1 MEIRSF
7 RGKLEDGGKDKISL
21 ATADGSIGYR
31 ILKFQIMMEQPGN
44 TAQESVVKIFKVDPG
59 TVPTSAAT
67 IDFGDNTLIGA
78 AFQDTNVHP
87 SDVVIFD
94 RDIFNQDI
102 FVTYTDNGSGTNEDI
117 NYYIELERM
126 TLNLNENTVI
136 TLKDIRNTNSQ

>member
-1 MEIRSF
+1 
-7 RGKLEDGGKDKISL
+7 
-21 ATADGSIGYR
+21 
-31 ILKFQIMMEQPGN
+31 MEQPGN
-44 TAQESVVKIFKVDPG
+44 TAQESVVKIFKLDPG

-67 IDFGDNTLIGA
+67 INFGDNTLIGA